1 MPKEYGSTCC
11 PLNGQPL
18 LATLFRATP
27 VAFNFY
33 NYEELLATTEGVASS
48 RAIDTFILAVQLAL
62 LTYEGDR

>member
-1 MPKEYGSTCC
+1 M
-11 PLNGQPL
+11 
-18 LATLFRATP
+18 
-27 VAFNFY
+27 AFNFY